1 MDDHQINLFLQ
12 ETEFRKLINGGIVA
26 GSIRLREGSEQI
38 ADLRAYVRSHGESK
52 TTTTKTE
59 HGKVVVGPLRS
70 RFSFS
75 IDSSLPTNEIIERLR
90 EECDEAIEF
99 LEKNSSDE

>member
-12 ETEFRKLINGGIVA
+12 DPEYRKLVNGGIVA

-38 ADLRAYVRSHGESK
+38 ADLRVYVRTRGESK
-52 TTTTKTE
+52 TTTNKTE

-75 IDSSLPTNEIIERLR
+75 IDSSLPVQEIVERLR
-90 EECDEAIEF
+90 DECDEAIKF